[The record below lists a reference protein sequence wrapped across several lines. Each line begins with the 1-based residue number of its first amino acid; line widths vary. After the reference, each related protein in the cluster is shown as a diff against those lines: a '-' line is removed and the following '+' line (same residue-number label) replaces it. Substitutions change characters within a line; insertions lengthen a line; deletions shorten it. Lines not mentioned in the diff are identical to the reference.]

1 MFFISLKCGF
11 RTDFGAA
18 LVKVAEG
25 ERMAERR
32 VGSCMR
38 SNKTVKQ
45 NTGLLIL
52 LPGGALCRWLL
63 SLWKNKRF
71 PVA

>member
-1 MFFISLKCGF
+1 MFFISLKCEF
-11 RTDFGAA
+11 RSDFGAA
-18 LVKVAEG
+18 LVEVAEG

-32 VGSCMR
+32 VGSCMC
-38 SNKTVKQ
+38 SNKTIKQ

-52 LPGGALCRWLL
+52 LAGGALCRWLL

-71 PVA
+71 PAA